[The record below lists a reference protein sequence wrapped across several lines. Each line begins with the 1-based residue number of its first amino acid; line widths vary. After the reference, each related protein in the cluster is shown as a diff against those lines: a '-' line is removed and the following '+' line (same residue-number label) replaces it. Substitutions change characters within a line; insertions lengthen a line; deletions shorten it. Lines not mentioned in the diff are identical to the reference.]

1 MEFLLKPSSP
11 QKATNDDANAA
22 AATVS
27 GEDVAQTDSQGQE
40 ISIEER
46 VAL

>member
-1 MEFLLKPSSP
+1 MEFLSKP
-11 QKATNDDANAA
+11 
-22 AATVS
+22 